1 MAGRDRHGSAPGE
14 ISDGSLESRRLAR
27 DLQELATAGTP
38 RFDFLR
44 DVSMRIADFAGCSLV
59 GLALRGSRRWY
70 VGRLGEGWR
79 LTTVGETLP
88 MEALDRV
95 LEVSGIW
102 QAEERE
108 CWSRLLRGAGTR
120 FWHGREAV
128 GCDGPEGLHAEAAA
142 IASADQVQ
150 GLLMLAWPGQDVT
163 FRGQG
168 VSLTAARPLAAA
180 LVYHRAQAALRERV
194 KELTGLYELSKLTER
209 TDREPAEVLARMV
222 ELLPPAW
229 QYPEITVGRIEFDGS
244 SWETGDPG
252 EVLAWQEAP
261 ILVQGMERGRLQV
274 GYTGERPELDEGPFM
289 REERNLI
296 DALAREVGLFLERW
310 QTRHDRELLEEQL
323 RHADRLA
330 TIGQLAAGVAHEL
343 NEPLAGILGF
353 AQLSL
358 EVAGLPTDVRSDL
371 ERIVKASLHAREI
384 IKKLMLFSRQ
394 TPPRTEDVDV
404 NQLVCDGLYVIESR
418 CAKQGIEMRREL
430 DDDIPRLRVDPGQ
443 IQQVLVNLVVNAV
456 QAMPDGGKLF
466 IRTFRREDGVCL
478 EVEDTGPG
486 IERAIRDRIFL
497 PFFTTKDVDQGTGL
511 GLAVVHGIVT
521 AHHGSIEVD
530 SEVGRGSRFRVWL
543 PLPGRESGGEDA
555 ELA

>member
-1 MAGRDRHGSAPGE
+1 MAGRDRREGTGTG
-14 ISDGSLESRRLAR
+14 ISEGLQETHRLAR

-44 DVSMRIADFAGCSLV
+44 EVSARIAGFAGCSLV

-70 VGRLGEGWR
+70 VGRFAGTWQ
-79 LTTVGETLP
+79 LTTVPGTRPLVDLGDVIAE
-88 MEALDRV
+88 
-95 LEVSGIW
+95 SGLW
-102 QAEERE
+102 TGGERE
-108 CWSRLLRGAGTR
+108 CWEGLLGGAATR
-120 FWHGREAV
+120 FWRGQEAV
-128 GCDGPEGLHAEAAA
+128 GCDAADGTHAEAAV
-142 IASADQVQ
+142 IASAEQEQ
-150 GLLMLAWPGQDVT
+150 GVLLLAWPGRDVT

-180 LVYHRAQAALRERV
+180 LLYHRAQAALRERV
-194 KELTGLYELSKLTER
+194 KELTGLYELSKLTESA
-209 TDREPAEVLARMV
+209 DRDPSEVLPRMV

-229 QYPEITVGRIEFDGS
+229 QYPEITVGRIELDGE
-244 SWETGDPG
+244 SWETGDASR
-252 EVLAWQEAP
+252 VVAWQEAP
-261 ILVQGMERGRLQV
+261 ILVQGVARGRLQV
-274 GYTGERPELDEGPFM
+274 GYTEERPELDEGPFM

-310 QTRHDRELLEEQL
+310 QARHDREMLEEQL

-343 NEPLAGILGF
+343 NEPLAAILGF

-358 EVAGLPTDVRSDL
+358 EVEGVPSEVREDL
-371 ERIVKASLHAREI
+371 ERMVKSALHAREI

-394 TPPRTEDVDV
+394 TPPRTEEVDV
-404 NQLVCDGLYVIESR
+404 NRLVSEGLYVIESR

-430 DDDIPRLRVDPGQ
+430 EPELPSLLVDPGQ

-456 QAMPDGGKLF
+456 QAMPDGGTLS
-466 IRTFRREDGVCL
+466 IRTFRDGDGVCL
-478 EVEDTGPG
+478 EVEDTGMG
-486 IERAIRDRIFL
+486 IDETIRDRIFL

-521 AHHGSIEVD
+521 AHRGTIEVE
-530 SEVGRGSRFRVWL
+530 SEPGRGSRFRVRL
-543 PLPGRESGGEDA
+543 PVPGQDREEA
-555 ELA
+555 T